1 MKDKYKKFYM
11 MFDKRFKNLILCSN
25 LNCDGGVD
33 LNGDLQVKQILITLL
48 IFFFLSFNLNAVV
61 LTGDDYL
68 DYVNEGTDGYI
79 NFLNGYVAGLY
90 DTHEAE
96 LYPCV
101 GSDVKMSALR
111 DAVAIFYREN
121 PSKRRYP
128 VTLFFVT
135 IIKDEWC

>member
-1 MKDKYKKFYM
+1 M
-11 MFDKRFKNLILCSN
+11 
-25 LNCDGGVD
+25 
-33 LNGDLQVKQILITLL
+33 NGDLQVKQILITLL
-48 IFFFLSFNLNAVV
+48 IFFSLSFNLNAVV

-96 LYPCV
+96 LYSCV

-121 PSKRRYP
+121 PSKRQYP
-128 VTLFFVT
+128 VTRFFVT